1 MVSGVNL
8 LGERGSTCE
17 FHCSPE
23 GVTSTS
29 SMGMGMGS
37 TPKQIEATLGAYLIL
52 LCQPKTKRNKKWGGI
67 IREARRV
74 WVDTELK
81 QAAVASQKGR
91 PRLGQGGPRQLA
103 PSGQTPWLRCSR
115 PQYKGGLDEPYHLG
129 GLVTA
134 YKRPPKGF
142 C

>member
-1 MVSGVNL
+1 M
-8 LGERGSTCE
+8 
-17 FHCSPE
+17 
-23 GVTSTS
+23 
-29 SMGMGMGS
+29 
-37 TPKQIEATLGAYLIL
+37 
-52 LCQPKTKRNKKWGGI
+52 GGI

-74 WVDTELK
+74 LVDTELK

-129 GLVTA
+129 SIDTA
-134 YKRPPKGF
+134 NKKPPKGF
-142 C
+142 FLRDFKGFSKAFWAFLLLVQVLVQVHVCRT